1 MDDNKVFDDKP
12 LKDAIDPV
20 PRPGQLPDPAPRD
33 IWDDK
38 SKAQPA
44 EGLSLNRSSNVTDQ
58 TRADLKSGSESA
70 IVDTKKLDQ
79 KLKQLDGEDLSRY
92 YQPSAPEPK
101 TPEPEAPGPRGD
113 YANNNLPDIDLAPKT
128 EQTYEQVQASA
139 QMAAASASASAQ
151 TKKKVNVKAIVAAI
165 IIFLILIAGL
175 VGAYFYIKFINTPQ
189 YLLNQAFTNFSK
201 QKSDTVLS
209 YQVKKGSVYEEVL
222 SVADKSDANNNLEN
236 DVEMKIGASKLKFNL
251 LMQSNKYYLKTSG
264 LEASSKEAEKNSPSL
279 AATIK
284 STGTVMDEQWVELDT
299 IKNPIMPSSV
309 IAQFAGLSSAV
320 DKSSITEVGKDGDI
334 TSYTVSLDAAKVKA
348 MVANVY
354 DSKTPDL
361 LKQYNIKPS
370 DYLSPESV
378 AKLNFRVEVN
388 SKTKI
393 VTKLI
398 ISSSQKEKVLNLSF
412 SAHKNGELLK
422 PVQVKK
428 LSEVSGELESATSQ
442 SGVNLGPLLK

>member
-1 MDDNKVFDDKP
+1 MFADKP
-12 LKDAIDPV
+12 LKDAIEPAH
-20 PRPGQLPDPAPRD
+20 RPGQLPDSAPRD
-33 IWDDK
+33 IWDDE
-38 SKAQPA
+38 SKTQPA

-209 YQVKKGSVYEEVL
+209 YQVKKGSVCEEVL

-320 DKSSITEVGKDGDI
+320 DKSSITEVGKDDDI
-334 TSYTVSLDAAKVKA
+334 TSYTRS
-348 MVANVY
+348 
-354 DSKTPDL
+354 
-361 LKQYNIKPS
+361 
-370 DYLSPESV
+370 
-378 AKLNFRVEVN
+378 
-388 SKTKI
+388 
-393 VTKLI
+393 
-398 ISSSQKEKVLNLSF
+398 
-412 SAHKNGELLK
+412 
-422 PVQVKK
+422 
-428 LSEVSGELESATSQ
+428 
-442 SGVNLGPLLK
+442 